1 MPFSYWPLSP
11 CCPCWGPAARGK
23 RPCQSPPPWVR
34 TANAQDILTFKHTQ
48 QALLGTYNWRRLHLG
63 GMEEVCADSP
73 HPLDCQDLL
82 PLLDA
87 RQTTVQLQ
95 FAKPPD
101 DPLSVRCWS
110 DQQWGNPLADSQE
123 VTITGDTLS
132 LRPGGWIYE
141 VTARWGGEWGPGG
154 EAHYAFYAM
163 GPDSPAQS

>member
-1 MPFSYWPLSP
+1 MKKNTFFLLAAVTLLTLLGACGTGESSTPKP
-11 CCPCWGPAARGK
+11 PALVVVAGEEIH
-23 RPCQSPPPWVR
+23 PAS
-34 TANAQDILTFKHTQ
+34 
-48 QALLGTYNWRRLHLG
+48 LGTYTWRRLHLG

-82 PLLDA
+82 ALLDA
-87 RQTTVQLQ
+87 RQTAVQLQ

-141 VTARWGGEWGPGG
+141 VTARWGGGWGPGG

>member
-1 MPFSYWPLSP
+1 MKKNFLFLLAAVTLLPLLGACGAGETAVP
-11 CCPCWGPAARGK
+11 KPPALVVAAG
-23 RPCQSPPPWVR
+23 
-34 TANAQDILTFKHTQ
+34 DETQ

-82 PLLDA
+82 ALLDA

-101 DPLSVRCWS
+101 APLSVRCWS

-141 VTARWGGEWGPGG
+141 VTARWGGGWGPGG
-154 EAHYAFYAM
+154 AAHYAFYAM